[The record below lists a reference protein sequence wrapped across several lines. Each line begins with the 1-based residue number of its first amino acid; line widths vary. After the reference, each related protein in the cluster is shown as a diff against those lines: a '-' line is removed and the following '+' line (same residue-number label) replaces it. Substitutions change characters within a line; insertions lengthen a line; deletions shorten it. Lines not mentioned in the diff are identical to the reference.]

1 MVAVKNLVFWFLKRS
16 VRVICEGVSARGRLV
31 AISPSSGCK
40 PQKPL
45 MLFLETPICYV
56 LMRSWNLTSLEAD

>member
-45 MLFLETPICYV
+45 VLFLETLICYV
-56 LMRSWNLTSLEAD
+56 LMRSWDLISLEAD